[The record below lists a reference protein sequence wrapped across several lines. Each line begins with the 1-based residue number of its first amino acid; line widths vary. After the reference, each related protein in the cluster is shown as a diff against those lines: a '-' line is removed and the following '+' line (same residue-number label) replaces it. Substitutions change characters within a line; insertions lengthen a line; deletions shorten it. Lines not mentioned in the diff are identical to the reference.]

1 MAPKILIAN
10 RGEIAL
16 RVVRACRE
24 LGIASVVVYSE
35 ADRDS
40 LAVQLADEAVCIG
53 PAPAVESYLKID
65 RIIAAA
71 ELVGA
76 TAIHPGYG
84 FMSENAHFAE
94 ICEKCNL
101 TFIGPSPAAIRA
113 MGNKTAARERMK
125 AAGVPV
131 TPGSDGPVR
140 EISEAIRWASEVG
153 YPVLLKASAGG
164 GGKGMRLVLK
174 ESDMINN
181 FYAAQHEAEQ
191 AFSSGE
197 LYLEKYLA
205 NPRHVEVQII
215 ADRHGNVVQLG
226 ERDCSLQ
233 RRHQKLIEESPC
245 PVLDDETR
253 RAMGAA
259 AVAAAQSVQYSSV
272 GTIEF
277 LLDEDGSFYFMEMN
291 TRIQV
296 EHPVTELV
304 TGIDLVQEQIRVGL
318 GERLSFT
325 QEDVM
330 MRGHAIEVRINAED
344 AKRGFAPCPGKVEF
358 FLAPGGPGVR
368 LDSHLYSG
376 YRVPSHYDSLLGKLI
391 VWAPDRQQAI
401 TRCRRALQEL
411 MVVGVPTTAA
421 FADELLATEAF
432 RDGRY
437 ATKFV
442 ENYIA
447 QGGESLPL

>member
-1 MAPKILIAN
+1 MYQRILVAN

-16 RVVRACRE
+16 RIIRACRE
-24 LGIASVVVYSE
+24 LGIASVVVYSD

-131 TPGSDGPVR
+131 TPGSDGSVR

-272 GTIEF
+272 GTI
-277 LLDEDGSFYFMEMN
+277 
-291 TRIQV
+291 
-296 EHPVTELV
+296 
-304 TGIDLVQEQIRVGL
+304 
-318 GERLSFT
+318 
-325 QEDVM
+325 
-330 MRGHAIEVRINAED
+330 
-344 AKRGFAPCPGKVEF
+344 
-358 FLAPGGPGVR
+358 
-368 LDSHLYSG
+368 
-376 YRVPSHYDSLLGKLI
+376 
-391 VWAPDRQQAI
+391 
-401 TRCRRALQEL
+401 
-411 MVVGVPTTAA
+411 
-421 FADELLATEAF
+421 
-432 RDGRY
+432 
-437 ATKFV
+437 
-442 ENYIA
+442 
-447 QGGESLPL
+447 

>member
-1 MAPKILIAN
+1 M
-10 RGEIAL
+10 
-16 RVVRACRE
+16 
-24 LGIASVVVYSE
+24 Y
-35 ADRDS
+35 
-40 LAVQLADEAVCIG
+40 
-53 PAPAVESYLKID
+53 
-65 RIIAAA
+65 
-71 ELVGA
+71 
-76 TAIHPGYG
+76 
-84 FMSENAHFAE
+84 
-94 ICEKCNL
+94 
-101 TFIGPSPAAIRA
+101 
-113 MGNKTAARERMK
+113 
-125 AAGVPV
+125 
-131 TPGSDGPVR
+131 
-140 EISEAIRWASEVG
+140 
-153 YPVLLKASAGG
+153 
-164 GGKGMRLVLK
+164 
-174 ESDMINN
+174 
-181 FYAAQHEAEQ
+181 
-191 AFSSGE
+191 
-197 LYLEKYLA
+197 
-205 NPRHVEVQII
+205 
-215 ADRHGNVVQLG
+215 
-226 ERDCSLQ
+226 
-233 RRHQKLIEESPC
+233 
-245 PVLDDETR
+245 
-253 RAMGAA
+253 
-259 AVAAAQSVQYSSV
+259 
-272 GTIEF
+272 
-277 LLDEDGSFYFMEMN
+277 MN
-291 TRIQV
+291 SRIQV

-325 QEDVM
+325 QEDVT